1 MTIEADLFTAL
12 GPLVSNRV
20 YPETFVQPSGNLPV
34 WPAIRYDLISEIPMR
49 TICMDSG
56 DDAPDTRVQID
67 GVDKTF
73 KQART
78 LRSQIMAAMQLFSPP
93 AVLENTF
100 NEYDVETKTFRVSLD
115 YVIYKSSPVGS
126 P

>member
-1 MTIEADLFTAL
+1 MTTEADLFAAL

-20 YPETFVQPSGNLPV
+20 YPETFVQPSGALPV
-34 WPAIRYDLISEIPMR
+34 WPSIRYDLVSEVPMR
-49 TICMDSG
+49 TLCKDSG

-73 KQART
+73 MQARA
-78 LRSQIMAAMQLFSPP
+78 LRVQIMAAMETFSPP

-100 NEYDVETKTFRVSLD
+100 NEYDVATKTFRVSLD
-115 YVIYKSSPVGS
+115 YVIYKSSPAGS

>member
-1 MTIEADLFTAL
+1 MSLEADLFTAL
-12 GPLVSNRV
+12 RTLVANRV
-20 YPETFVQPSGNLPV
+20 YPETFIQPNGALPV
-34 WPAIRYDLISEIPMR
+34 WPSIRYDLISEVPMR
-49 TICMDSG
+49 TLCKDSG

-73 KQART
+73 MQARA
-78 LRSQIMAAMQLFSPP
+78 LRISIMAAMQSFVPP

-100 NEYDVETKTFRVSLD
+100 SEYDTETKTFRVSMD
-115 YVIYKSSPVGS
+115 YVIYKSSPAGS

>member
-1 MTIEADLFTAL
+1 VTIEADLFTTL

-20 YPETFVQPSGNLPV
+20 YPETFVQPSGALPT
-34 WPAIRYDLISEIPMR
+34 WPSIRYDLISEVPM
-49 TICMDSG
+49 IMLCGDSG

-78 LRSQIMAAMQLFSPP
+78 LRTQIMAAMLLFDPP

-100 NEYDVETKTFRVSLD
+100 NEYDVETKTFRVSMD
-115 YVIYKSSPVGS
+115 YIIYKSSQSGS